1 MSSDAPEG
9 KTFALVEGRLGRRQL
24 TARRAAAVISIVT
37 IVLTLAGGLLIRV
50 ADSDSFP
57 TVGSGLW
64 WAIQTLTTVGYG
76 DIVPASTAGKLIAT
90 IVMINGIA
98 FLTVIT
104 AAVTASLIDQ
114 LRRRRSAGE
123 SGADEAAMLEKL
135 DEISGRL
142 DEIESAVGLRRQ
154 DREP

>member
-1 MSSDAPEG
+1 MSPDAPEG

-76 DIVPASTAGKLIAT
+76 DIVPANTAGKLIAT

-114 LRRRRSAGE
+114 LRSRRAAGE
-123 SGADEAAMLEKL
+123 GAARRPCMEKL
-135 DEISGRL
+135 DEINGRL
-142 DEIESAVGLRRQ
+142 DQIEGAVGPGRHDRQ
-154 DREP
+154 P